1 MSFTPKP
8 GDPTW
13 VDLYTSDLDRAIAFY
28 GELFGW
34 TAERGGE
41 EFGGYT
47 ILRKDGRAVAGAMAR
62 HEDPGD
68 PYPDRWT
75 LYLNSPN
82 ALATT
87 AKASEAGGNVIVEP
101 MAVGDLGAMAV
112 LADVG
117 GIGVG
122 VWQPDTFAGFEA
134 VGIVADGSWA
144 DHIGVPS
151 WFELMTRAYDQS
163 LVFYQDVFDWRDT
176 LTIADTPDFRY
187 TTIHAT
193 SPMLGGVLDAGPHL
207 ADGVPGAWTIYF
219 GADDVDK
226 TAEQAVALGGSV
238 AMEPMDTPY
247 GRLAGLIDP
256 TGAHFSIGGNAR

>member
-1 MSFTPKP
+1 MTFAPKV

-13 VDLYTSDLDRAIAFY
+13 VDLYTTDLDRAIAFY

-47 ILRKDGRAVAGAMAR
+47 ILRENGHAVAGAMAR
-62 HEDPGD
+62 HDDPGD

-75 LYLNSPN
+75 VYLNSPD

-87 AKASEAGGNVIVEP
+87 AKASAAGGNVIVEP
-101 MAVGDLGAMAV
+101 MAVADLGTMAV

-122 VWQPDTFAGFEA
+122 VWQPDTFAGFES
-134 VGIVADGSWA
+134 VGIVAEGVWT
-144 DHIGVPS
+144 DHVGVPA
-151 WFELMTRAYDQS
+151 WFELMTRAYDES
-163 LVFYQDVFDWRDT
+163 LVFYREVFGWRDT

-187 TTIHAT
+187 TTLHTAP
-193 SPMLGGVLDAGPHL
+193 PMGGGVLDANGHL
-207 ADGVPGAWTIYF
+207 AEGVPGSWTVYF
-219 GADDVDK
+219 GADDVDE
-226 TAEQAVALGGSV
+226 TVARAATLGAGVSF
-238 AMEPMDTPY
+238 EPMDTPY

-256 TGAHFSIGGNAR
+256 TGAHFSIGGNAP